1 MTKRKILVTT
11 ALNYANGDLHLG
23 HLIEQTQAD
32 IWARFQRMCGNDCY
46 YICGIDAHGTPIMLM
61 AEKLG
66 KTPEAMVAEFQKR
79 QRKDAEDFLIHF
91 DHFGSTHDH
100 ENHLMVTAIYDAL
113 KINGYITSK
122 EIEQAFDPEKKMFLP
137 DRFVKGACPRC
148 GAPDQY
154 GDNCEQC
161 GATYSPLDLKNPR
174 SVLSGATPISKKSH
188 HFFFDLPQFETFLKT
203 WLKEKKPVQA
213 AVVNKLQEWF
223 EHGLQAWD
231 ISRDA
236 PYFGFK
242 IPETHDKYFYVWLD
256 APVGYLSIF
265 KEFCIKSEKSFEDF
279 WNPDAKTEVIHFIG
293 KDIVYFHALFWPAM
307 LKGVGYREPSQ
318 IAVHGYLGVNGQK
331 MSKSRGTFIK
341 ARTYLNHL
349 PPEALRFYFASKL
362 TSSVD
367 DIDFNLNEFRQKVN
381 SDIVGKVVNLA
392 SRAASFINKNFDN
405 QLSVEL
411 ADPALLKNFANAS
424 DEIAEAYESRDYA
437 RAIRLIMNLADQA
450 NQFFDQEKPW
460 AKMKVEGESARVHA
474 VCSQSL
480 NHFRQLLIYLKPV
493 MPALAE
499 AAEQFL
505 MTTNVVWSDAQY
517 ALLNHTIRTYQP
529 LYQRIEESSIM
540 SLEQEMKVQAEAVK
554 APEPVNEENPHIS
567 IDDFMKVDLRIARI
581 VNAEEVP
588 EANKLLKLQLDIGEE
603 KPRQVFAGIK
613 SSFKPEDLIGKFTVM
628 VANLAPRKMRFGM
641 SEGMVIVASK
651 PDGDQLYLIEPQAG
665 ADPGM
670 RVK

>member
-1 MTKRKILVTT
+1 
-11 ALNYANGDLHLG
+11 
-23 HLIEQTQAD
+23 
-32 IWARFQRMCGNDCY
+32 
-46 YICGIDAHGTPIMLM
+46 
-61 AEKLG
+61 
-66 KTPEAMVAEFQKR
+66 
-79 QRKDAEDFLIHF
+79 
-91 DHFGSTHDH
+91 
-100 ENHLMVTAIYDAL
+100 
-113 KINGYITSK
+113 
-122 EIEQAFDPEKKMFLP
+122 
-137 DRFVKGACPRC
+137 
-148 GAPDQY
+148 
-154 GDNCEQC
+154 
-161 GATYSPLDLKNPR
+161 
-174 SVLSGATPISKKSH
+174 
-188 HFFFDLPQFETFLKT
+188 
-203 WLKEKKPVQA
+203 
-213 AVVNKLQEWF
+213 
-223 EHGLQAWD
+223 
-231 ISRDA
+231 
-236 PYFGFK
+236 
-242 IPETHDKYFYVWLD
+242 
-256 APVGYLSIF
+256 
-265 KEFCIKSEKSFEDF
+265 
-279 WNPDAKTEVIHFIG
+279 
-293 KDIVYFHALFWPAM
+293 M

>member
-1 MTKRKILVTT
+1 
-11 ALNYANGDLHLG
+11 
-23 HLIEQTQAD
+23 
-32 IWARFQRMCGNDCY
+32 
-46 YICGIDAHGTPIMLM
+46 
-61 AEKLG
+61 
-66 KTPEAMVAEFQKR
+66 
-79 QRKDAEDFLIHF
+79 
-91 DHFGSTHDH
+91 
-100 ENHLMVTAIYDAL
+100 
-113 KINGYITSK
+113 
-122 EIEQAFDPEKKMFLP
+122 
-137 DRFVKGACPRC
+137 
-148 GAPDQY
+148 
-154 GDNCEQC
+154 
-161 GATYSPLDLKNPR
+161 
-174 SVLSGATPISKKSH
+174 
-188 HFFFDLPQFETFLKT
+188 
-203 WLKEKKPVQA
+203 
-213 AVVNKLQEWF
+213 
-223 EHGLQAWD
+223 
-231 ISRDA
+231 
-236 PYFGFK
+236 
-242 IPETHDKYFYVWLD
+242 
-256 APVGYLSIF
+256 
-265 KEFCIKSEKSFEDF
+265 
-279 WNPDAKTEVIHFIG
+279 
-293 KDIVYFHALFWPAM
+293 
-307 LKGVGYREPSQ
+307 
-318 IAVHGYLGVNGQK
+318 
-331 MSKSRGTFIK
+331 
-341 ARTYLNHL
+341 
-349 PPEALRFYFASKL
+349 
-362 TSSVD
+362 
-367 DIDFNLNEFRQKVN
+367 
-381 SDIVGKVVNLA
+381 
-392 SRAASFINKNFDN
+392 
-405 QLSVEL
+405 
-411 ADPALLKNFANAS
+411 
-424 DEIAEAYESRDYA
+424 
-437 RAIRLIMNLADQA
+437 MNLADQA